1 MPLITY
7 RHVEKEL
14 DRALA
19 EKQKL
24 QMEIEDHLAER
35 EEMKEN
41 KATLQMQL
49 KKKDDEIKV
58 IQCVELFS
66 IK

>member
-1 MPLITY
+1 MIY

-35 EEMKEN
+35 EEMEEN

-58 IQCVELFS
+58 IQCVELIS
-66 IK
+66 IKYQ